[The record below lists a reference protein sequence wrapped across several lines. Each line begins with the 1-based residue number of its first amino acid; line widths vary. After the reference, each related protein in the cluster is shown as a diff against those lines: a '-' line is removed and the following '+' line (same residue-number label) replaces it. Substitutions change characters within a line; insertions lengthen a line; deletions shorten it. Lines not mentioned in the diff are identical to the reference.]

1 MALMNLIVT
10 ESGAVRDKAIAM
22 LRDNYGIEFEIHDH
36 NGDKLE
42 GFATRVEKLEDKEE
56 VESDESDNIER

>member
-10 ESGAVRDKAIAM
+10 ESGPVRDKAAAM

-36 NGDKLE
+36 NGDKFE
-42 GFATRVEKLEDKEE
+42 GFATKVEKVEDKEE
-56 VESDESDNIER
+56 VESNESDNIER